1 MRKHPINTRHPRWCD
16 LQQCITGDDGARHT
30 STATRLHTGEQT
42 FELTL
47 VQHDPDGAP
56 DLLMEVTDTAAP
68 DGLQVLTLPGI
79 KALAETLLIEYLK
92 AAPLTATGHTTMEVT
107 RSRHVP

>member
-1 MRKHPINTRHPRWCD
+1 MHKHPISTRHPRWCD

-56 DLLMEVTDTAAP
+56 DLLMEVTTPPRRTAFTCSP
-68 DGLQVLTLPGI
+68 CP
-79 KALAETLLIEYLK
+79 
-92 AAPLTATGHTTMEVT
+92 
-107 RSRHVP
+107 RSRH